1 MKILVTGADGFIGS
15 HLVEKLVL
23 DGQNVKALVLY
34 NSLNSIGWLNHIS
47 FKNLRKINICSG
59 DIKDQNY
66 LEKIFTNVD
75 IVFHLAALI
84 SIPYSYLSP
93 KSYLENNILGTFN
106 VLEAALKKKISLVVH
121 TSTSEVYGSAQY
133 VPIDEKH
140 PLVGQSPYAASKIAC
155 DQLAMSYFR
164 SYDLPVTIIRPFNTF
179 GPRQSTRAVIPT
191 IINQFLINRNKIY
204 LGNTKPTRDFSY
216 IEDTISAFV
225 SILKNKKKVIGEII
239 NIGSGY
245 EISIQNI
252 FNIIKNKFN
261 DKKIFTD
268 KIKLRPNNSEVY
280 RLKACNKKAKKLL
293 NWKPKYFGLD
303 GLNVALDKTIDWYK
317 VNNSKINH
325 KKLHI

>member
-1 MKILVTGADGFIGS
+1 
-15 HLVEKLVL
+15 
-23 DGQNVKALVLY
+23 
-34 NSLNSIGWLNHIS
+34 
-47 FKNLRKINICSG
+47 
-59 DIKDQNY
+59 
-66 LEKIFTNVD
+66 
-75 IVFHLAALI
+75 
-84 SIPYSYLSP
+84 
-93 KSYLENNILGTFN
+93 
-106 VLEAALKKKISLVVH
+106 
-121 TSTSEVYGSAQY
+121 
-133 VPIDEKH
+133 
-140 PLVGQSPYAASKIAC
+140 
-155 DQLAMSYFR
+155 MSYFR

-280 RLKACNKKAKKLL
+280 RLKACNKKAKKT
-293 NWKPKYFGLD
+293 F
-303 GLNVALDKTIDWYK
+303 
-317 VNNSKINH
+317 
-325 KKLHI
+325 KLETEIFWTRWFKRCFR